1 MNLKPAFGW
10 KSILATG
17 VAISFVIL
25 AAKTPFE
32 KVESVLIHMINAAPQ
47 SKQIASEQ

>member
-1 MNLKPAFGW
+1 MVSKPVFGW

-17 VAISFVIL
+17 VAVSFVVL

-32 KVESVLIHMINAAPQ
+32 KVESVFNRLIDTFSI
-47 SKQIASEQ
+47 KQIANKQ

>member
-1 MNLKPAFGW
+1 MVSKPVFGW

-17 VAISFVIL
+17 VAISFVVL

-32 KVESVLIHMINAAPQ
+32 KVETVFNHLIETFSI
-47 SKQIASEQ
+47 KQIANKQ